1 VTNDDRLASGAVIFV
16 PFVHHSTFITRHSLQ
31 AMRPATIL
39 IIEDEERMRRLLELV
54 LKPEGYD
61 LILASS
67 GEEGIRVLTE
77 QPGLDLI
84 VTDLQLGTTSGLD
97 VLETSKRV
105 LPDVSVLIIT
115 GYGTVKS
122 AVEAMRKGAYDYI
135 SKPVDNEELKI
146 LISRALQL
154 RQLSQDNRALRATL
168 HDRFGFDRIVSVS
181 TQMDEVKRLAMEVAR
196 TDVTVLITG
205 ESGTGKELLARAI
218 HYTSPRAGGPLVALN
233 CAGIP
238 EELLESELFGYEK
251 GAFTDAKKSKR
262 GRFQL
267 ADRGTL
273 FLDEIGE
280 MSPAAQVKLLRVLED
295 RTVDPL
301 GGVRG
306 IKVDIRVIVATN
318 QDLQDLIRKGRFRED
333 LYYRLNVCPLHIP
346 PLRER
351 KEDIAALLNA
361 FLEVA
366 SRDRGT
372 RIRRVSPEALSV
384 LQRHHWPGNV
394 RELHNVVE
402 WLTISRREG
411 EILSVHLPAYLRTSA
426 DAVPA
431 NGVVEGQPSLLSLGL
446 SVEEMERA
454 MLQEALQKTGG
465 NVSEAGRLLKM
476 TRNTLRYRMAKYN
489 LK

>member
-1 VTNDDRLASGAVIFV
+1 MHPPTL
-16 PFVHHSTFITRHSLQ
+16 L
-31 AMRPATIL
+31 L
-39 IIEDEERMRRLLELV
+39 IEDEERMRRLLELV

-61 LILASS
+61 LIQASS
-67 GEEGIRVLTE
+67 GEEGIRLLTE
-77 QPGLDLI
+77 QPGIDLI
-84 VTDLQLGTTSGLD
+84 VTDLQLGKTSGLE
-97 VLETSKRV
+97 VLEASKRI
-105 LPDVSVLIIT
+105 LPDVPVLIIT

-122 AVEAMRKGAYDYI
+122 AVEAMRKGAYDYV

-154 RQLSQDNRALRATL
+154 RQLSQDNRTLRASL
-168 HDRFGFDRIVSVS
+168 HDRFGFERIVSVS
-181 TQMDEVKRLAMEVAR
+181 PEMDEVKRLAMEVAR

-218 HYTSPRAGGPLVALN
+218 HFASPRSAGPLVALN

-280 MSPAAQVKLLRVLED
+280 MSLAAQVKLLRVLED

-306 IKVDIRVIVATN
+306 IKVDIRVICATN
-318 QDLQDLIRKGRFRED
+318 QDLPELIKKGRFRED
-333 LYYRLNVCPLHIP
+333 LFYRLNVCPLHIP

-351 KEDIAALLNA
+351 RVDITALLDD
-361 FLEVA
+361 FLRTA
-366 SRDRGT
+366 ARDRGA
-372 RIRRVSPEALSV
+372 RIRGVSPQAMAI
-384 LQRHHWPGNV
+384 LQRHHWPGNI

-402 WLTISRREG
+402 WLTISRRDG
-411 EILSVHLPAYLRTSA
+411 DILPEHLPANLRTA
-426 DAVPA
+426 TDVLPA
-431 NGVVEGQPSLLSLGL
+431 NGDGQGLPSLLSFGL
-446 SVEEMERA
+446 SVEEMEKT
-454 MLQEALQKTGG
+454 MLQEALQKAGG